1 LTAKIRVLLVDDHVV
16 FLEGLSALLSDYT
29 DLEVVGRVRSVADA
43 IRAAEDV
50 KPDVVLM
57 DYRLPDG
64 TGAAA
69 AAGIRELRPEATIV
83 FLSGDESE
91 ESLMASVEAG
101 AVGYLIKSESAGEI
115 AAALRKAALGD
126 VLLPAGVLTQLIDRQ
141 QRLAARLRT
150 SRALVEQL
158 SARELEVLRLM
169 AEGLDNLGIADRL
182 GVKYTTIRTHVRNV
196 LAKLEVHSKLQ
207 AVARASGYGLLD

>member
-1 LTAKIRVLLVDDHVV
+1 
-16 FLEGLSALLSDYT
+16 
-29 DLEVVGRVRSVADA
+29 
-43 IRAAEDV
+43 
-50 KPDVVLM
+50 M